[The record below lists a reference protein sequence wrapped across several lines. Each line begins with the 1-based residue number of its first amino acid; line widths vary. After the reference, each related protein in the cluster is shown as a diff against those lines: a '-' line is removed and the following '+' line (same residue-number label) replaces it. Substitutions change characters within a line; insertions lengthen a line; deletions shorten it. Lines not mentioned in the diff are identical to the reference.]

1 MREAPGEGG
10 YPTVGFG
17 SPLGTTLARWPW
29 GRLCRSRR
37 NLGALWFIGP
47 AMLLLVA
54 LVIFPLVFSLLHSF
68 QNWDLE
74 LGPNPLGYVGLRNYV
89 QVLTQP
95 VFWSALEYTL
105 SFVVT
110 VVAIELVLGTVL
122 ALILDQ
128 RLPGVHLARALII
141 LPTAVAPVVAGFTF
155 RYMLYAGTGVL
166 PYLLGLVGIHTPA
179 AGVLGSGQWAPIGIE
194 MTDIWQWTPFMTL
207 VILAGIQ
214 AVPGDLVEAAR
225 VDGANPVRVFWFI
238 IVPNLRFTLAVAIII
253 RLMQSF
259 NVFDAIYAET
269 MGGPGTATTSLSYL
283 LYQNGLLYYNLGM
296 AFAMAWLIIAIA
308 GILVNIYLS
317 AAFRG
322 VEI

>member
-1 MREAPGEGG
+1 MQEVPTGGALNVDLGNRPAATPG
-10 YPTVGFG
+10 
-17 SPLGTTLARWPW
+17 RWPW
-29 GRLCRSRR
+29 RR
-37 NLGALWFIGP
+37 MRPRRYNLGALWFIGP

-54 LVIFPLVFSLLHSF
+54 LVVFPLVFSLIHSL
-68 QNWDLE
+68 QTWDLE
-74 LGPNPLGYVGLRNYV
+74 LAPNPLRFVGLGNYA

-95 VFWSALEYTL
+95 LFWSALEYTL
-105 SFVVT
+105 GFVVT
-110 VVAIELVLGTVL
+110 VVAIELVLGTVI
-122 ALILDQ
+122 ALLLDQ
-128 RLPGVHLARALII
+128 RLPGVHLARTLII
-141 LPTAVAPVVAGFTF
+141 LPTAVAPVVAGFMF

-166 PYLLGLVGIHTPA
+166 PYVLALVGIHTPA
-179 AGVLGSGQWAPIGIE
+179 AGVLGSGRWASAGIE
-194 MTDIWQWTPFMTL
+194 MTDIWQWTPFMAL

-214 AVPGDLVEAAR
+214 AVPADLAEAAR

-238 IVPNLRFTLAVAIII
+238 VVPNLRFVLSVAIII

-283 LYQNGLLYYNLGM
+283 LFQNGLLYYNLGV

-308 GILVNIYLS
+308 GVLVNIYLS
-317 AAFRG
+317 TAFRG